1 MRDVTEL
8 ISIAT
13 ATAQPGRLDDLV
25 RELRARVGPT
35 RAQPGNLEF
44 TLYREADAP
53 DTIVAYER
61 WATRADW
68 EHHLKGEHV
77 TSLMEAFKNILAAP
91 PLIRVLTP
99 VTEQAAA
106 SASPASVVRAYL
118 DAWQDRDFPAMRR
131 LVADGLRFAGP
142 IDTFDQADAH
152 HAAVKTL
159 SGSVDRIEVD
169 HLWSDGADVLA
180 WYTLHTTVAEPA
192 PVAEW
197 YRVTGGRITAI
208 TVVFDARPFAAMP
221 PAAAGAAQPGTS

>member
-1 MRDVTEL
+1 MPDMTEL

-13 ATAQPGRLDDLV
+13 ATAHPGRLDDLV
-25 RELRARVGPT
+25 RELRARVEPT

-77 TSLMEAFKNILAAP
+77 TSLMEAFTTILAVP
-91 PLIRVLTP
+91 PQIRVLTP
-99 VTEQAAA
+99 VADPAAA
-106 SASPASVVRAYL
+106 AASPASVVRAYL
-118 DAWQDRDFPAMRR
+118 GAWQDRDFPAMRR

-142 IDTFDQADAH
+142 IDTFDEADAH
-152 HAAVKTL
+152 HAAIKAL
-159 SGSVDRIEVD
+159 SGSVDRIEID
-169 HLWSDGADVLA
+169 HLWSDGPDVLA
-180 WYTLHTTVAEPA
+180 WYTLHTAIAGPA

-197 YRVTGGRITAI
+197 YHVDGGQITAI
-208 TVVFDARPFAAMP
+208 TVVFDARPFAAMM
-221 PAAAGAAQPGTS
+221 PAASGPEQPGAS

>member
-1 MRDVTEL
+1 MTEL

-13 ATAQPGRLDDLV
+13 ATAHPGRLDDLV
-25 RELRARVGPT
+25 RELRARIEPT

-77 TSLMEAFKNILAAP
+77 TSLMEAFTTILAAP
-91 PLIRVLTP
+91 PQIRVLTL
-99 VTEQAAA
+99 VADQSAA

-118 DAWQDRDFPAMRR
+118 GAWQDRDFPAMRR
-131 LVADGLRFAGP
+131 LVADSLRFAGP

-152 HAAVKTL
+152 HAAVKAL

-169 HLWSDGADVLA
+169 HMWSDGADVLA
-180 WYTLHTTVAEPA
+180 WYTLYTTIAGPA

-197 YRVTGGRITAI
+197 YHVDGGQITAI
-208 TVVFDARPFAAMP
+208 TVVFDARPFAAVS

>member
-1 MRDVTEL
+1 MTEL

-13 ATAQPGRLDDLV
+13 ATARPGRLDDLV
-25 RELRARVGPT
+25 RELRARIEPT

-44 TLYREADAP
+44 TLYLEADAP

-77 TSLMEAFKNILAAP
+77 TSLMESFTAILAAP
-91 PLIRVLTP
+91 PQIRVLTP
-99 VTEQAAA
+99 VADQAAA
-106 SASPASVVRAYL
+106 SASPSSVVRTYL
-118 DAWQDRDFPAMRR
+118 GAWRDRDFPAMRR

-152 HAAVKTL
+152 HAAIKAL
-159 SGSVDRIEVD
+159 SGSVNRIELD

-180 WYTLHTTVAEPA
+180 WYTLHTTAAGPA

-197 YRVTGGRITAI
+197 YYVDGGQITAI
-208 TVVFDARPFAAMP
+208 TVVFDARPFAAMA
-221 PAAAGAAQPGTS
+221 PAAAGPEHPDTS

>member
-1 MRDVTEL
+1 MPDMTEL

-13 ATAQPGRLDDLV
+13 ATAHPGRRDDLV
-25 RELRARVGPT
+25 RELAARVEPT
-35 RAQPGNLEF
+35 RAQPGSLEF
-44 TLYREADAP
+44 ALYREADAP

-68 EHHLKGEHV
+68 EHHLQGEHV
-77 TSLMEAFKNILAAP
+77 TSLMEAFKSILAAP
-91 PLIRVLTP
+91 PQIRVLTP
-99 VTEQAAA
+99 VAEQAAA

-131 LVADGLRFAGP
+131 LVADSLRFAGP

-152 HAAVKTL
+152 HAAVKAL

-197 YRVTGGRITAI
+197 YRVAGGQITAI
-208 TVVFDARPFAAMP
+208 TVVFDARPFAAVP